1 MGLYEEI
8 ERYQPFNEQETRD
21 RELMLRYIRSCS
33 DYLEIGR
40 AHV

>member
-1 MGLYEEI
+1 MNEKVYKYFKQISEI
-8 ERYQPFNEQETRD
+8 PHGSGNTKQ
-21 RELMLRYIRSCS
+21 IS